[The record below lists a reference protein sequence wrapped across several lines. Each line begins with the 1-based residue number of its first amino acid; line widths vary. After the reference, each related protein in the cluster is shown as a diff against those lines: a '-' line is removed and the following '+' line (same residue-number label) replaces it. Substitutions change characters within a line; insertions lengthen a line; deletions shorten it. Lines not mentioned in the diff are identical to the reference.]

1 MTIPKKKYTRVCY
14 SKTFLKDVILRV
26 DFATPLASLAKKL
39 PSKLSKA
46 ALTRFPVSEPQKIMA
61 QELQFSATGAVS
73 SNSREETQWVY
84 FGKNREKSIVIAP
97 AVLVMRTGVYSTYED
112 MVDSFFSV
120 FSVLAGIEP
129 DMVISR
135 VGLRYV
141 NVIELPDGSP
151 LDWDEYVDASL
162 LGVVRGAYR
171 KQNLSRAFH
180 ILEYAFDNINLKC
193 QFGIA
198 NPDYPALMKRRQF
211 VIDIDAYSSVSHD
224 VDALHPVVDDAHAVI
239 QDFFESAITDKTR
252 RLMKSKK

>member
-26 DFATPLASLAKKL
+26 DFATPLVSLAKKL

-46 ALTRFPVSEPQKIMA
+46 ALARFPVAEPQKVMA

-84 FGKNREKSIVIAP
+84 FGKDREKNIVIAP

-112 MVDSFFSV
+112 MVDNFFSV
-120 FSVLAGIEP
+120 FNVLAAIEP

-151 LDWDEYVDASL
+151 LDWDGYVDDSL

-180 ILEYAFDNINLKC
+180 ILEYAFDSINLKC

-198 NPDYPALMKRRQF
+198 NPDYPALVKRRQF
-211 VIDIDAYSSVSHD
+211 VIDVDAHSAVSHD
-224 VDALHPVVDDAHAVI
+224 VDALRPVVDDAHAVI
-239 QDFFESAITDKTR
+239 QDFFESAIAGETR